1 MKKRKRYDVR
11 GMMEWH
17 PVFRIGRTR
26 MKVSFTG
33 GHLCGGGC
41 TPASFETA
49 DPVVQAVIE
58 GSEAFR
64 AGRIVIGSQSGVDD
78 DRSRSREKPVRR
90 GDDCVF
96 EYSDIEEICD
106 FLHFNKGIPLERF
119 DSEESI
125 FEEAA
130 RLGVTV
136 RKKGASKS

>member
-1 MKKRKRYDVR
+1 
-11 GMMEWH
+11 MEWH

-26 MKVSFTG
+26 LKVGFTG

-64 AGRIVIGSQSGVDD
+64 DRRIVIGFQEDMAVGHGHAEVA
-78 DRSRSREKPVRR
+78 RR
-90 GDDCVF
+90 DDDCVF
-96 EYSDIEEICD
+96 EYSDIEQICD
-106 FLHFNKGIPLERF
+106 FLHFRKGIPLERF

-125 FEEAA
+125 FREAA
-130 RLGVTV
+130 RLGVVV
-136 RKKGASKS
+136 RKKGSPKP